1 MIQLYPLVFQ
11 PVFKERVWGG
21 QRLSRFFPDLPAGR
35 IGEAWV
41 LSDHPQGR
49 TPVVNGALAGKM
61 LGELHATYGAA
72 LMGSCGLPSKAG
84 GFPLLLK
91 LLDAQDDLSVQVH
104 PADDYRGLTV
114 GESGKTEMWV
124 VLHAEPGAKV
134 IFGLQPGVTRLA
146 FAAAIAEGHI
156 MAALQELD
164 VDSGDVF
171 SVPAGTVHAL
181 GTGLVV
187 AEVQQSSDTTYRV
200 YDYGRLGLDGQLREL
215 HVEHALAVSH
225 YVEPPAVAKA
235 VPPKPNVW
243 QELCS
248 SPFFVVAQGECN
260 GEWTQETSPLSF
272 EALMILT
279 GTGLIVWDD
288 GTTAVHGGTTL
299 LIPASMGVY
308 RLQGHF
314 RCLRVRIP

>member
-1 MIQLYPLVFQ
+1 
-11 PVFKERVWGG
+11 
-21 QRLSRFFPDLPAGR
+21 
-35 IGEAWV
+35 
-41 LSDHPQGR
+41 
-49 TPVVNGALAGKM
+49 
-61 LGELHATYGAA
+61 
-72 LMGSCGLPSKAG
+72 
-84 GFPLLLK
+84 
-91 LLDAQDDLSVQVH
+91 
-104 PADDYRGLTV
+104 
-114 GESGKTEMWV
+114 
-124 VLHAEPGAKV
+124 
-134 IFGLQPGVTRLA
+134 
-146 FAAAIAEGHI
+146 
-156 MAALQELD
+156 MAALQEFD

-200 YDYGRLGLDGQLREL
+200 YDYGRLGLDGQPREL

-225 YVEPPAVAKA
+225 YEEPPAIAKA
-235 VPPKPNVW
+235 VLPQPDVW

-248 SPFFVVAQGECN
+248 SPFFVVAQGECS
-260 GEWTQETSPLSF
+260 GEWTQGTSPLSF

-288 GTTAVHGGTTL
+288 GAAAVHGGTTL
-299 LIPASMGVY
+299 LIPACMGVY

>member
-1 MIQLYPLVFQ
+1 MSQLYPLVFR

-21 QRLSRFFPDLPAGR
+21 QRLSQFFPDLPAGR

-72 LMGSCGLPSKAG
+72 LMGRRGLPDKAG
-84 GFPLLLK
+84 AFPLLLK

-104 PADDYRGLTV
+104 PADEYPGLAA
-114 GESGKTEMWV
+114 GERGKTEMWV

-134 IFGLQPGVTRLA
+134 VFGLQPGMTRMA
-146 FAAAIAEGHI
+146 FATAIAEGHI
-156 MAALQELD
+156 MAALRELK

-200 YDYGRLGLDGQLREL
+200 YDYDRLGLDGRPREL

-225 YVEPPAVAKA
+225 YEEPPAIAKA
-235 VPPKPNVW
+235 VSQQPGVW
-243 QELCS
+243 QELCR
-248 SPFFVVAQGECN
+248 SPFFVVAQGECG
-260 GEWTQETSPLSF
+260 GEWAQET
-272 EALMILT
+272 
-279 GTGLIVWDD
+279 
-288 GTTAVHGGTTL
+288 
-299 LIPASMGVY
+299 
-308 RLQGHF
+308 RL
-314 RCLRVRIP
+314 RL